1 MSVSPMNTT
10 RSPSRNSN
18 GFGGAAANASA
29 GQSIVRKNDTR
40 FMFVKISEGDTWSKH
55 SLGARLLHHGHYD
68 SFLRVPTILREKGYR
83 IGFYS
88 SEPDEPVHVHVH
100 KDGHEAKFWLAPVQ
114 LSWNKG
120 FRDVELREIARILE
134 AHETELIEAWN
145 AAE

>member
-1 MSVSPMNTT
+1 M
-10 RSPSRNSN
+10 
-18 GFGGAAANASA
+18 
-29 GQSIVRKNDTR
+29 
-40 FMFVKISEGDTWSKH
+40 
-55 SLGARLLHHGHYD
+55 HYD
-68 SFLRVPTILREKGYR
+68 SVQRVPTILREKGYR

-88 SEPDEPVHVHVH
+88 SEPEEPIHVHVH

-120 FRDVELREIARILE
+120 FRDVDLREIARILE